1 MMGKLSSVLSG
12 KMLLGLALFVIS
24 GVFLGVK
31 LFNPANIHVY
41 IEGNQTLVIEVP
53 GYYTGRDVGLLV
65 VFSLLFGS
73 SGMFLVMSAMRPMI
87 SLAVGGNIVRWRK
100 LSLMLKESEKVVYDV
115 IMDAGGVLPQSEI
128 VQRTRFSK
136 SQISRILDVL
146 ESKGLVERRRKG
158 LTNIV
163 ILK

>member
-1 MMGKLSSVLSG
+1 M
-12 KMLLGLALFVIS
+12 
-24 GVFLGVK
+24 
-31 LFNPANIHVY
+31 
-41 IEGNQTLVIEVP
+41 P

-87 SLAVGGNIVRWRK
+87 SLTTGGNMERWRK

-146 ESKGLVERRRKG
+146 ESKGLVERRRRG

>member
-1 MMGKLSSVLSG
+1 
-12 KMLLGLALFVIS
+12 
-24 GVFLGVK
+24 
-31 LFNPANIHVY
+31 
-41 IEGNQTLVIEVP
+41 
-53 GYYTGRDVGLLV
+53 
-65 VFSLLFGS
+65 
-73 SGMFLVMSAMRPMI
+73 
-87 SLAVGGNIVRWRK
+87 
-100 LSLMLKESEKVVYDV
+100 V

-146 ESKGLVERRRKG
+146 ESKGLVERRRRG